1 MLRWSYQRP
10 SLGVLRCKD
19 TAYFLNSKYFYNIF
33 SDAFFATFHP
43 IIQKSSLYLLYMKK
57 TFCRT
62 LILSIISTAAIA
74 CSRQTPAAT
83 LASADEAL
91 SINDYLS
98 AQSLCDNLA
107 DLVRN
112 DSLALAPTQYCR
124 LAMIYMTLAGHPSGT
139 SVSADDNVNTATSL
153 FNNALAM
160 SADSVRYFLDG
171 LAPEESGLAELLLQL
186 SEATEMRRMTPGENE
201 PTDSTDITDHAHY
214 DLLEHED

>member
-1 MLRWSYQRP
+1 M
-10 SLGVLRCKD
+10 
-19 TAYFLNSKYFYNIF
+19 F
-33 SDAFFATFHP
+33 FFALLIL

-57 TFCRT
+57 TFWRT
-62 LILSIISTAAIA
+62 LTLSLLSIAAIA

-91 SINDYLS
+91 GINDYLL

-107 DLVRN
+107 DLARN

-124 LAMIYMTLAGHPSGT
+124 LAMIYMTLAGHQSDT
-139 SVSADDNVNTATSL
+139 SVPADDNVNTATSL
-153 FNNALAM
+153 FNHALAV
-160 SADSVRYFLDG
+160 SADSVRHFLNG

-186 SEATEMRRMTPGENE
+186 SEATEMRRMTHGEE
-201 PTDSTDITDHAHY
+201 AEADSTDITDHAHY